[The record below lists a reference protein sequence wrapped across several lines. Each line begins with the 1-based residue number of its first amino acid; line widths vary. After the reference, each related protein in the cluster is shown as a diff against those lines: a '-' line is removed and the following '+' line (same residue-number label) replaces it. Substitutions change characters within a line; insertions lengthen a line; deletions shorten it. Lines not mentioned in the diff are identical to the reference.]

1 MDHMVYIAAS
11 GAHESMLAQSV
22 NTHNLANAST
32 PGFRADLVRAQSAYL
47 NGEQIDS
54 RVHATQQGVGVK
66 LDKGTINATG
76 RELDVAINGD
86 GWMVVVG
93 EDGVES
99 LSRRGDLRVNGLG
112 QLTDGRGLQIMGN
125 GGPIALRPFSTVE
138 IGTDGTVS
146 IVPLGEDA
154 NALAVVD
161 RIRLV
166 NPDDDELYKGAN
178 GQVQMIDG
186 VIPLADASVRVI
198 PGALETSNVDSV
210 GSLVHMIEL
219 ARQFEAH
226 TKMMNVAEQ
235 LDQRSAEL
243 MKLS

>member
-11 GAHESMLAQSV
+11 GASESMLAQAV

-32 PGFRADLVRAQSAYL
+32 PGFRADLVRAQSVYL
-47 NGEQIDS
+47 NSEVMDS
-54 RVHATQQGVGVK
+54 RIHSTQQGLGVD

-76 RELDVAINGD
+76 RELDVAINGE
-86 GWMVVVG
+86 GWMAVLG

-99 LSRRGDLRVNGLG
+99 LSRRGDLRINAFG

-125 GGPIALRPFSTVE
+125 GGPIALRPYSQVE
-138 IGTDGTVS
+138 FGTDGTVS

-154 NALAVVD
+154 SALAVVD

-166 NPDDDELYKGAN
+166 NPDNKELFKGDN
-178 GQVQMIDG
+178 GLVQMKSG
-186 VIPLADASVRVI
+186 VMPLADASVRVI

-210 GSLVHMIEL
+210 GAMVHMIEL
-219 ARQFEAH
+219 ARQFESH
-226 TKMMNVAEQ
+226 TKIMKVAEQ
-235 LDQRSAEL
+235 LDQSSADL
-243 MKLS
+243 MKMS

>member
-11 GAHESMLAQSV
+11 GAAESMLAQAV

-32 PGFRADLVRAQSAYL
+32 PGFRADMLRAQSAYL
-47 NGEQIDS
+47 NNGPVDS
-54 RVHATQQGVGVK
+54 RVHSTQQGLGVN

-86 GWMVVVG
+86 GWMVVIG

-99 LSRRGDLRVNGLG
+99 LSRRGDLRVNGFG
-112 QLTDGRGLQIMGN
+112 QITDGRGLQVLGN
-125 GGPIALRPFSTVE
+125 GGPIALRPYSSVE

-154 NALAVVD
+154 TALAVVD

-166 NPDDDELYKGAN
+166 NPDDSELFKGDN
-178 GQVQMIDG
+178 GLVQMTSG
-186 VIPLADASVRVI
+186 VMPLADASVRVI

-210 GSLVHMIEL
+210 GAMVHMIEL
-219 ARQFEAH
+219 ARQFEMH
-226 TKMMNVAEQ
+226 TKMMKVAEQ
-235 LDQRSAEL
+235 MDQRSSEL
-243 MKLS
+243 MKIG